1 MKLLVIGSGGREHA
15 LAKKMLADDKVTTV
29 FCAKGNPGMKQ
40 DGIEIVDIAEDDH
53 ESLIQFAKDQ
63 AIAWTFVGPE
73 IPLLNGIVDDFEA
86 AGFRN
91 LYPRIGFGICGDF
104 LCRIK
109 LEISAADVFRRPCCF
124 AHCLEFAL

>member
-53 ESLIQFAKDQ
+53 ESLIQYLVFFHSSQSISNHLKL
-63 AIAWTFVGPE
+63 FYHH
-73 IPLLNGIVDDFEA
+73 LVDKPQICRN
-86 AGFRN
+86 AGQ
-91 LYPRIGFGICGDF
+91 P
-104 LCRIK
+104 
-109 LEISAADVFRRPCCF
+109 SARR
-124 AHCLEFAL
+124 H

>member
-1 MKLLVIGSGGREHA
+1 MVGLFGCFCDAGASGR
-15 LAKKMLADDKVTTV
+15 
-29 FCAKGNPGMKQ
+29 F
-40 DGIEIVDIAEDDH
+40 
-53 ESLIQFAKDQ
+53 
-63 AIAWTFVGPE
+63 
-73 IPLLNGIVDDFEA
+73 DFEA